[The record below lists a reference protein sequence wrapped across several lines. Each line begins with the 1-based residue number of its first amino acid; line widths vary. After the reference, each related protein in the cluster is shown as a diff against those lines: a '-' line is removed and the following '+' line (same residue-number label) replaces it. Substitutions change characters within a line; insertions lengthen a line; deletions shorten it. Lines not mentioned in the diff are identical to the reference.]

1 MAENLPGNSKDEE
14 PLSKLFDEGMKLY
27 MKLEDEKEPI
37 SSEAVQLTIK
47 QAISKFEKATN
58 LVSVSGMFSTNESL
72 EELPTETLQYLLL
85 PVLLGKLTLKLCA
98 QGLARVEIINVA
110 EIYFR
115 DFLQRCKDYGVT
127 DVEIP
132 EPTCADPKAPCKPLT
147 EQAKIA
153 NMVNSREVKIKRYKE
168 MKEIKEKLEKLRY
181 AMTSINVDDET
192 RREYF
197 TTLLTSHVNESLDE
211 LNSIE
216 QEKPILEYMSK
227 HAGELKQPKRPA
239 PLKPVII
246 TRDAVQ
252 KAVYGLG
259 YPALPTL
266 TIEEF
271 YDQRV
276 REGTFPG
283 ACKIPHATI
292 QAADDDPDEAE
303 KIRKEQLVET
313 EDPEEIA
320 RQRNMDEFKDDHRR
334 GWGNR
339 HNRS

>member
-37 SSEAVQLTIK
+37 SSEAVQ
-47 QAISKFEKATN
+47 
-58 LVSVSGMFSTNESL
+58 
-72 EELPTETLQYLLL
+72 
-85 PVLLGKLTLKLCA
+85 
-98 QGLARVEIINVA
+98 
-110 EIYFR
+110 
-115 DFLQRCKDYGVT
+115 
-127 DVEIP
+127 
-132 EPTCADPKAPCKPLT
+132 
-147 EQAKIA
+147 
-153 NMVNSREVKIKRYKE
+153 
-168 MKEIKEKLEKLRY
+168 
-181 AMTSINVDDET
+181 
-192 RREYF
+192 
-197 TTLLTSHVNESLDE
+197 
-211 LNSIE
+211 
-216 QEKPILEYMSK
+216 
-227 HAGELKQPKRPA
+227 LKQPKRPA